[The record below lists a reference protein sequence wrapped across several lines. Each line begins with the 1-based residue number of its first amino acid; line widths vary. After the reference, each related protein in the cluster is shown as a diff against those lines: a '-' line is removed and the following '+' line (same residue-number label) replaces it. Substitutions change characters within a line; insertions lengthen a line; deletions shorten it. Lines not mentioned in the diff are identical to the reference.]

1 MDKISK
7 KGVLE
12 CLIRG
17 VARVTFIVFYSFY
30 SLLISVTDDLIDVV
44 GTVGTKLLAVR
55 SDCSIWRSPN

>member
-17 VARVTFIVFYSFY
+17 VARVTFIVFC
-30 SLLISVTDDLIDVV
+30 SLLISLTDDLIDVV
-44 GTVGTKLLAVR
+44 PNRWNQTAGSK
-55 SDCSIWRSPN
+55 SIH